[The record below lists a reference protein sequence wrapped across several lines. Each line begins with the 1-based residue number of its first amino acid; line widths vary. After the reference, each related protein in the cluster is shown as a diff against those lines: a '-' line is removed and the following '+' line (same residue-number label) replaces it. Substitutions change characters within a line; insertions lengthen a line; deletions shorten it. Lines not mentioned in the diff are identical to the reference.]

1 VSLNTFDSLEEAARA
16 YIAASWMFGWPKRK
30 LNFLDVKSKQEFEFL
45 AREEEK
51 EHRLAMWQLTTH
63 EFDEMAMASTDMR
76 IQSLCKRG
84 TSSMLRV
91 LCYEGRGEEEGNR

>member
-1 VSLNTFDSLEEAARA
+1 
-16 YIAASWMFGWPKRK
+16 MFGWPKRK

-76 IQSLCKRG
+76 IQSSCRRG
-84 TSSMLRV
+84 TSSMLRGTRRRRKSRRRRRKER
-91 LCYEGRGEEEGNR
+91 LAPRR

>member
-1 VSLNTFDSLEEAARA
+1 LLVRLHECDSYATDFTFKCERVSLDAFDSPEEAARA
-16 YIAASWMFGWPKRK
+16 YIAAAWMFGWPKRK

-63 EFDEMAMASTDMR
+63 
-76 IQSLCKRG
+76 
-84 TSSMLRV
+84 
-91 LCYEGRGEEEGNR
+91 